1 MDNIC
6 PELSVLLIIL
16 VLYVCACFVAIGVLC
31 TYKSP
36 GDSQARCVSSDIR
49 DSGIDSSVSDNS
61 V

>member
-1 MDNIC
+1 MNNIC

-31 TYKSP
+31 ICKYP
-36 GDSQARCVSSDIR
+36 GDNQAKCMSSDIR